1 MAKCYEEIFFCLWI
15 EAVIYFY
22 RKNIFLLFSNKL
34 HRRDIL
40 FASITMQFF
49 DVVLATIPLFDLKHP
64 HNIDCLID
72 LIPCFDEKKTTDAC
86 HPAFLKAVVDNLFGT
101 DHKLH
106 KSL

>member
-1 MAKCYEEIFFCLWI
+1 ML
-15 EAVIYFY
+15 
-22 RKNIFLLFSNKL
+22 RRNIFLLMDRSSKFIFIGKIFFISFQINFIEEIFYLLQLRCNSSN
-34 HRRDIL
+34 
-40 FASITMQFF
+40 
-49 DVVLATIPLFDLKHP
+49 VVLATIPLFDLKHP